1 MRKEIRRFKFLKC
14 FKIHEIIIHER
25 KNLEKIVE
33 TCKLRFG
40 FEFIAIAIKRNWKLE
55 KSKSHSNL
63 KGLSYA
69 IKKYR
74 ELFSRR
80 NH

>member
-40 FEFIAIAIKRNWKLE
+40 FEFIAIAIKRN
-55 KSKSHSNL
+55 
-63 KGLSYA
+63 
-69 IKKYR
+69 
-74 ELFSRR
+74 
-80 NH
+80 